1 MFGKSIR
8 LARIFGISIE
18 LDFSWFII
26 FFIVAWS
33 LSMGYFPYYYPEI
46 AAKNYWIMGLLASLL
61 LFVSVLLHELS
72 HSYIALKNKL
82 PIKSITL
89 FIFGGVANMS
99 EEPHSP
105 GVEFRVAVAG
115 PVCSLI
121 LMFIFRALATFASQ
135 GSEAYAVFN
144 YTAYIN
150 GFLALFNLIPG
161 FPLDGGRLL
170 RASMW
175 HFTGDFKKATF
186 TASNIG
192 KGFAFFLITLGFL
205 QVLSGRG
212 FNGLW
217 LILIGYFLKNA
228 AASSY
233 QQVLIK
239 EMISGL
245 TVGKVMNK
253 TVISIGE
260 ERLLIEAVEDFFVL
274 HHVESFPV
282 LCGKELSGVISM
294 AMVKTV
300 AKESWGE
307 VRVRDVMTR
316 ELEGFVL
323 SPDESIEFVLR
334 KMVEESLGWFV
345 VLSEEGNV
353 VGVLTRSDIMHL
365 LKIKSS
371 LDE

>member
-8 LARIFGISIE
+8 IARIFGISIE

-46 AAKNYWIMGLLASLL
+46 AKKHYWLMGMIASLL
-61 LFVSVLLHELS
+61 LFLSVLLHELS
-72 HSYIALKNKL
+72 HSYIALKNRL

-89 FIFGGVANMS
+89 FIFGGVATMS

-105 GVEFRVAVAG
+105 GVEFRVALAG
-115 PVCSLI
+115 PACSFF
-121 LMFIFRALATFASQ
+121 LMFIFKALAICVPE
-135 GSEAYAVFN
+135 GSEAYAVFR
-144 YTAYIN
+144 YAAYIN
-150 GFLALFNLIPG
+150 GFLAIFNLIPG

-170 RASMW
+170 RSAMW
-175 HFTGDFKKATF
+175 HFTGDFKRATF

-192 KGFAFFLITLGFL
+192 KGFAFFLITLGLL
-205 QVLSGRG
+205 QVVTGNA

-233 QQVLIK
+233 RQVLIK

-245 TVGKVMNK
+245 TVEKVMNRG
-253 TVISIGE
+253 VISITE
-260 ERLLIEAVEDFFVL
+260 NSLLSEVLDDYFVRY
-274 HHVESFPV
+274 HVESFPV
-282 LCGKELSGVISM
+282 LSGERLAGVINM
-294 AMVKTV
+294 KMVKAV
-300 AKESWGE
+300 KKESWGE
-307 VRVRDVMTR
+307 VRVSDVMTR
-316 ELEGFVL
+316 ALDGFVL
-323 SPDESIEFVLR
+323 SPEDSIDFVLR
-334 KMVEESLGWFV
+334 RMVEEGSGWFI
-345 VLSEEGNV
+345 VLSERHEV